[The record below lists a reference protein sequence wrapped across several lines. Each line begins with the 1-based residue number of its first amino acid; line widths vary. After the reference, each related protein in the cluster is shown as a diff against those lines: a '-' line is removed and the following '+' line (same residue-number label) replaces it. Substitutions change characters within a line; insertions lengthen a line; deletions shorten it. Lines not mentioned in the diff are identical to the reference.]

1 METKKIVNIEELM
14 GYEEDSVKSK
24 TIITKPKG
32 SVTLFGFDK
41 GQGISEHTSPF
52 DAFVHIL
59 DGLAEISISGEKY
72 KLTKGDILIM
82 PANEPH
88 ALYAL
93 EKFRMM
99 LFMIKS

>member
-1 METKKIVNIEELM
+1 METKKVINIEDVM
-14 GYEEDSVKSK
+14 VYEEDSVKSK

-72 KLTKGDILIM
+72 ELKKGDILIM

-88 ALYAL
+88 ASHCVV
-93 EKFRMM
+93 
-99 LFMIKS
+99 IH